1 MLERIIQAIILAL
14 LDWLEKRYTQ
24 NGDTM
29 ENAKKPLPPDA
40 IAFRERLNKWMQ
52 NKGGSSQ

>member
-14 LDWLEKRYTQ
+14 LDWLEKRYNQ
-24 NGDTM
+24 NANTM

-40 IAFRERLNKWMQ
+40 IAFRERVRQWMQ
-52 NKGGSSQ
+52 DKGSSS